1 MNRLDELID
10 IYIFEG
16 EDNELQ
22 KWIDGYDFPKLFNE
36 LEEEEYRFI
45 KVLAGNVYR
54 DEFIEEVFNT
64 EDYNFGEWVNCDE
77 TMERMEAGSFYTDLR
92 RAAEWYKEMDSDL
105 DIIKLDEEQVLNKL
119 AYWFVSEYYSV
130 EEKFISIFAP
140 ILESLLE
147 EKREAGR
154 THRLKC
160 DICFEAKRIEGI
172 CFSCGTK
179 QFCFDCWN
187 RTANKDNNC
196 PFCRCKMLHNVG
208 ERRLVVKQEVGQR
221 RRIIRKKEPEVKVD
235 ETRWFNNLKRCLD
248 EMLGE
253 E

>member
-1 MNRLDELID
+1 MTTLTELLDL
-10 IYIFEG
+10 YIFEN

-22 KWIDGYDFPKLFNE
+22 KWIDRYDFPKLLNG
-36 LEEEEYRFI
+36 LEEEEDRFI

-54 DEFIEEVFNT
+54 DEFIDEVFNT
-64 EDYNFGEWVNCDE
+64 GDYNFGEWVNCDE
-77 TMERMEAGSFYTDLR
+77 TMERMCCASFYTNLR
-92 RAAEWYKEMDSDL
+92 RAAEWYKEMDSEF
-105 DIIKLDEEQVLNKL
+105 DIINLDEEQVLNKL
-119 AYWFVSEYYSV
+119 AYWFVSDYYSA
-130 EEKFISIFAP
+130 EERFISIFAP

-154 THRLKC
+154 THRLEC
-160 DICFEAKRIEGI
+160 DICKEAKRIEGI

-208 ERRLVVKQEVGQR
+208 ERRLEVKQEVGQR

-235 ETRWFNNLKRCLD
+235 ETLWFHNLTSCLD